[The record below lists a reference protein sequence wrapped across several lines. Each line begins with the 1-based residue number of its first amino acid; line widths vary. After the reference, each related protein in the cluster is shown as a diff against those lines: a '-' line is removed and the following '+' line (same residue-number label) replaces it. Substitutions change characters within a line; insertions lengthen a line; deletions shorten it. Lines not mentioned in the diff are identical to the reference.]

1 MSVAGERKRSLCT
14 GRRERGRSRGLCGG
28 CLCEGD
34 VVCLH
39 LSGCEMLYDAFIGR
53 WVGRRRQTLRATSV
67 LKDP

>member
-1 MSVAGERKRSLCT
+1 MHGEARAGAQPWPVW
-14 GRRERGRSRGLCGG
+14 GV